1 MISLGSIAKT
11 SVWQLNIDNEA
22 TKKLQFNPKMLN
34 QTKYTSITVIQ
45 SSFTEQS
52 VMVDCPDKE
61 DKTAI
66 VQSYSTDRADEILAT
81 YTSQIDRLISLR
93 HPNIQSIIEIF
104 VEGDNLH
111 LVTGAVQGKPAAVT
125 VPLSEERCEKLL
137 KDILPVLTY
146 LHDQGIVHGNIS
158 PDTILFK
165 AQNQPILTD
174 FRAITELKIAAGGEV
189 AQPISQQLTALSI
202 DNIPNG
208 KQFDLY
214 SLGVTVIYLLSN
226 RELKYLYDSN
236 TQKWQWENYLRPS
249 SGKLRR
255 SIDRLLNHPTSA
267 ADVLQEFQV
276 QSTIIIDPLS
286 PIPETSTY
294 TPTPTPPISI
304 SETSIYTF
312 AETTPPTSSTQPNT
326 VFTTPTN
333 IQPPQTSI
341 QPAPAENK
349 SPQTLLI
356 GGILG
361 ALMLFVG
368 MSIGKNNPTPSSTN
382 SASPSID
389 RNSSQSPISVS
400 SPSSPISSKPD
411 DSSIELMNN
420 NEASSLISQW
430 LEAKKSI
437 FGSGYRKSAGEDLT
451 TGLAYQRN
459 ITDNSGRDRSSVD
472 DLANDG
478 MYWTYGNQQI
488 HKIAD
493 IRSISSDEVRV
504 IAIVS
509 EQRTFHNTRT
519 GSAKDSASNR
529 ATSCY
534 EFKKIDNR
542 WKISKTPDLFDSCR

>member
-1 MISLGSIAKT
+1 
-11 SVWQLNIDNEA
+11 
-22 TKKLQFNPKMLN
+22 MLN

-66 VQSYSTDRADEILAT
+66 VQSYSTDRAEEILAN

-104 VEGDNLH
+104 VEADNLH
-111 LVTGAVQGKPAAVT
+111 LVTGAVQGKPAAAT

-137 KDILPVLTY
+137 KDILPALTY
-146 LHDQGIVHGNIS
+146 LHEQGIVHGNIS

-174 FRAITELKIAAGGEV
+174 FRAITEFKIAAGGEV
-189 AQPISQQLTALSI
+189 AIPISQQLTAL
-202 DNIPNG
+202 DLVNIPNG
-208 KQFDLY
+208 KEFDLY
-214 SLGVTVIYLLSN
+214 SLGVTIIYLLSN
-226 RELKYLYDSN
+226 RELKYLYDAN

-255 SIDRLLNHPTSA
+255 SIDILLNHPTSA

-276 QSTIIIDPLS
+276 QSTIIIDPPS

-294 TPTPTPPISI
+294 PPTPTPPIPI
-304 SETSIYTF
+304 PETSTYTF
-312 AETTPPTSSTQPNT
+312 TETPPPTSSTQTNT

-333 IQPPQTSI
+333 LQPPQTGI
-341 QPAPAENK
+341 QPAPVDNK

-356 GGILG
+356 GGIL
-361 ALMLFVG
+361 AAFMLFIG
-368 MSIGKNNPTPSSTN
+368 MSIGKNNPTPSTSN
-382 SASPSID
+382 NAAPIAID
-389 RNSSQSPISVS
+389 RNSPSPT
-400 SPSSPISSKPD
+400 SPISSKPD
-411 DSSIELMNN
+411 PNPIELMNN

-437 FGSGYRKSAGEDLT
+437 FGSNYQKSAGEELT

-459 ITDNSGRDRSSVD
+459 ITDNSGKEKSSVD
-472 DLANDG
+472 ELASDE
-478 MYWTYGNQQI
+478 MYYTYSNQQI

-493 IRSISSDEVRV
+493 IRSIDSDTLRV

-509 EQRTFHNTRT
+509 EQRTLHNTRK

>member
-1 MISLGSIAKT
+1 
-11 SVWQLNIDNEA
+11 
-22 TKKLQFNPKMLN
+22 MLN

-66 VQSYSTDRADEILAT
+66 VQSYTTDRADEIIAT

-104 VEGDNLH
+104 VEGENLH
-111 LVTGAVQGKPAAVT
+111 LVTGAVQGKPAVAT

-146 LHDQGIVHGNIS
+146 LHEQGIVHGNIS
-158 PDTILFK
+158 PETILFK

-174 FRAITELKIAAGGEV
+174 FRAIVELKIAAGGDV
-189 AQPISQQLTALSI
+189 AIPISQQLAAL
-202 DNIPNG
+202 DLANIPNG

-214 SLGVTVIYLLSN
+214 SLGVTIIYLLSN
-226 RELKYLYDSN
+226 RELKYLYNAN

-255 SIDRLLNHPTSA
+255 SIDILLNHHTSA

-276 QSTIIIDPLS
+276 QSTIIIDPPSPLPETS
-286 PIPETSTY
+286 PYTPTSTQPIPIPETSTY
-294 TPTPTPPISI
+294 TFT
-304 SETSIYTF
+304 
-312 AETTPPTSSTQPNT
+312 ETTPPTSSTQTNT

-333 IQPPQTSI
+333 IQHPQTGI
-341 QPAPAENK
+341 QSASVDNK
-349 SPQTLLI
+349 LPQTLLI
-356 GGILG
+356 CGILG
-361 ALMLFVG
+361 ALMLFMG
-368 MSIGKNNPTPSSTN
+368 MSIGKNNLNPSSSNN

-389 RNSSQSPISVS
+389 RNSSSAPTSVS
-400 SPSSPISSKPD
+400 SPSSPISSSKPD
-411 DSSIELMNN
+411 SSPIELMNN

-437 FGSGYRKSAGEDLT
+437 FGSSYIKSAGEDLT
-451 TGLAYQRN
+451 TGVAYQRN
-459 ITDNSGRDRSSVD
+459 ITDNSGNDRSSVD
-472 DLANDG
+472 DLARDG
-478 MYWTYGNQQI
+478 MYWTYGNQQVHGI
-488 HKIAD
+488 VD
-493 IRSISSDEVRV
+493 IRSIGSDEVRV
-504 IAIVS
+504 ISIVS

-519 GSAKDSASNR
+519 GATKDSITRR
-529 ATSCY
+529 AKSCY
-534 EFKKIDNR
+534 EFKKVSDR